1 MAPSPVDLP
10 LPDPAPLDFQ
20 PSPPDPPVPVSAY
33 RLPFH
38 PPIPEVATR
47 FALLLRRL
55 HVLHGGPP
63 LQQLEPQTTLGL
75 LDRVASNEADR
86 HALKIFT
93 PLVSHGFLGLLHHDA
108 RQRREIAQAIAQR
121 LTVRPERLEQI
132 ASRIAPLANVKPGSA
147 LEALALFE
155 ARRRPDHPP
164 PPSSRRNLWL
174 GLIVVLGTALTA
186 LALMA
191 YGINGGSLG
200 RGPSQPSVSVP
211 AAGSP

>member
-1 MAPSPVDLP
+1 MAMAPSPTDSP
-10 LPDPAPLDFQ
+10 LPDPPPLD
-20 PSPPDPPVPVSAY
+20 PDPSAPASAH

-55 HVLHGGPP
+55 QVLHGGPP
-63 LQQLEPQTTLGL
+63 LQDLDSQTTLGL
-75 LDRVASNEADR
+75 LDGVASSEADR
-86 HALKIFT
+86 HALRIFT
-93 PLVSHGFLGLLHHDA
+93 PLVSHGFLGLLHHGPP
-108 RQRREIAQAIAQR
+108 QRAEIAQAIAQR

-132 ASRIAPLANVKPGSA
+132 ASRIAPLASVKPGSA

-164 PPSSRRNLWL
+164 PPRSRRNLWL
-174 GLIVVLGTALTA
+174 GLIVVLGTSLAA

-191 YGINGGSLG
+191 YGIHRGSLG
-200 RGPSQPSVSVP
+200 RGPSPPKVSLPSP
-211 AAGSP
+211 GSP